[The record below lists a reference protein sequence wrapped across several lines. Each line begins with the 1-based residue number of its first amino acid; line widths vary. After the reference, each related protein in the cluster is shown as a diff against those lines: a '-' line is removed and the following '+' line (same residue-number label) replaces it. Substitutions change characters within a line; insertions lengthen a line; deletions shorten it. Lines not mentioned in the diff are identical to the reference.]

1 MQSIFKHLFHALYWA
16 MKPIHYKLKH
26 MLKQDFSKLNIFKLD
41 LFKLDPEKLA
51 SYKNPLEQSVIFL
64 LIFALGCSG
73 AEADAAVAANAGDLK
88 AKHGELA
95 NQLKNN
101 QFNRELY
108 INSAESDTNLRG
120 EIYAVVDY
128 PFATVNKGLNDA
140 SHWCDVLILHINIKY
155 CYAQPGN
162 ENTVLT
168 VDLGKKYEQA
178 LDDAY
183 RVDFNY
189 RQMASAA
196 DYFALAL
203 NAKDGPLGT
212 RDYRILVEATPLNSK
227 RTFLHF
233 TYTYSFGL
241 KGRVA
246 MKTYLAT
253 TGRDKVG
260 FTKVSDT
267 GGTSYIQGVRG
278 VIERNTMRYYLAI
291 DAYLSA
297 TQQEK
302 RFANWYDSTAQY
314 SRQLREVARDDYLAM
329 KRKEYQRQQTQ
340 Q

>member
-1 MQSIFKHLFHALYWA
+1 MQLIIKHILGSFIGSFNFLKSNLMKLDISKIDPSKLEAFKNPFEQSI
-16 MKPIHYKLKH
+16 
-26 MLKQDFSKLNIFKLD
+26 
-41 LFKLDPEKLA
+41 
-51 SYKNPLEQSVIFL
+51 IFL
-64 LIFALGCSG
+64 MVFALAFVGN
-73 AEADAAVAANAGDLK
+73 AEAAVPANANDLK
-88 AKHGELA
+88 AKHSELA
-95 NQLKNN
+95 SQLNNN

-108 INSAESDTNLRG
+108 ISSSESDTNLKG

-155 CYAQPGN
+155 CYAQPGST
-162 ENTVLT
+162 NTVLT

-178 LDDAY
+178 LDDTY
-183 RVDFNY
+183 RVNFNY
-189 RQMASAA
+189 KPIASSN

-212 RDYRILVEATPLNSK
+212 HTYKIMVEATPLNAN
-227 RTFLHF
+227 RTFLHY

-253 TGRDKVG
+253 TGREKVG
-260 FTKVSDT
+260 FTQVNHQE
-267 GGTSYIQGVRG
+267 GEPEYIQGVRG

-291 DAYLSA
+291 DAYLASQ
-297 TQQEK
+297 QQEK
-302 RFANWYDSTAQY
+302 RFAHWYDSTNQY
-314 SRQLREVARDDYLAM
+314 SRQLKEVEREAYLAM

>member
-1 MQSIFKHLFHALYWA
+1 MQLIIKRITGSMHFLKSSLL
-16 MKPIHYKLKH
+16 KL
-26 MLKQDFSKLNIFKLD
+26 DISKLS
-41 LFKLDPEKLA
+41 KLDPSKLQA
-51 SYKNPLEQSVIFL
+51 FKNPFEQTIIFVMVL
-64 LIFALGCSG
+64 ALAFVDN
-73 AEADAAVAANAGDLK
+73 AEAAVAANAQTLK
-88 AKHGELA
+88 AKHAELA
-95 NQLKNN
+95 GPLKSN
-101 QFNRELY
+101 QFNRELL
-108 INSAESDTNLRG
+108 INSSETDTNLKG

-155 CYAQPGN
+155 CYAQPGSD
-162 ENTVLT
+162 NTTLT

-178 LDDAY
+178 LDDTY

-189 RQMASAA
+189 KQVASAA

-212 RDYRILVEATPLNSK
+212 RDYQILVEATPISAK

-253 TGRDKVG
+253 TGREKVG
-260 FTKVSDT
+260 FTKVSNQRD
-267 GGTSYIQGVRG
+267 GQNYIQGVRG

-291 DAYLSA
+291 DAYLAS

-302 RFANWYDSTAQY
+302 RFANWYDSTSQY
-314 SRQLREVARDDYLAM
+314 SRQLKEVEREDYLAM